1 MLVYILEKWKLH
13 LTPIPFS
20 CQYIDFIKGI
30 IERGKFSPKKIFPL
44 RQSWCK
50 RNVRSMSS
58 KYDFDRYPVQ
68 LYNIFEFIYFVW

>member
-30 IERGKFSPKKIFPL
+30 IERGKFSPKKIFPATTEL
-44 RQSWCK
+44 VQKKCA
-50 RNVRSMSS
+50 
-58 KYDFDRYPVQ
+58 KYE
-68 LYNIFEFIYFVW
+68 FEVWFR